1 MGQNRNL
8 FAEKN
13 EEELSVLYLQYCGW
27 SKTGVISEDFVE
39 LCDAR
44 DKYVEL
50 YDVHGLHIME
60 LDLLKAIAQRWFSVV
75 K

>member
-1 MGQNRNL
+1 MNKNL
-8 FAEKN
+8 FMELGTDELLVLYKQYCAWNKTGIIAEKSK
-13 EEELSVLYLQYCGW
+13 ELGE
-27 SKTGVISEDFVE
+27 K
-39 LCDAR
+39 R

-60 LDLLKAIAQRWFSVV
+60 LDLLKAIAQRWSEG